1 VTLKGGCSIF
11 GLSAAGKKIKIKV
24 VLRLSYYKYYYNIQ
38 HTTSYYNSKLTA
50 YGLRVAV
57 ATVAVAAGASAKL
70 VLGIKFS
77 TSTSFY
83 LVL

>member
-1 VTLKGGCSIF
+1 MTLKGDCSIF

-24 VLRLSYYKYYYNIQ
+24 VLRLSYYKYYNIQ

>member
-1 VTLKGGCSIF
+1 MTLKGGCSIF

-24 VLRLSYYKYYYNIQ
+24 VLRLSYYKYYNIQ
-38 HTTSYYNSKLTA
+38 HTTSYCNSKLTA

-57 ATVAVAAGASAKL
+57 ATVAAGASAKL